1 MIWGRKSAE
10 TANSVIADPFA
21 VIPIQPEDVVV
32 RRDSQGNIHLRR
44 LPKIDGMR
52 RRVAEWL
59 RYDYSRKIELD
70 EHGTVYYSLV
80 DGAHT
85 LRMIVD
91 RMVSKSGRDRKTV
104 EEGVIIF
111 TKKLMTMNMLALKV
125 PESAQW
131 KKAV

>member
-1 MIWGRKSAE
+1 MSWFRKSAQPSGP
-10 TANSVIADPFA
+10 AIADPFA
-21 VIPIQPEDVVV
+21 VIPIRPEDVAV
-32 RRDSQGNIHLRR
+32 RRDSEGNIHLRR
-44 LPKIDGMR
+44 MPKLDGMR
-52 RRVAEWL
+52 RRVAGWL
-59 RYDYSRKIELD
+59 GYDYSRKIELD

-131 KKAV
+131 KRSV